1 MAAAMKTL
9 KRKSK
14 TANKVAEPQAPEAV
28 AVAGEA
34 DASVTPSSAAPG
46 LALAS
51 HCTIKD
57 AASLKLDL
65 CAMAHEHAEVSID
78 VGAVERID
86 TSTMQLLCAFVRD
99 RTQRN
104 QKVLFKG
111 DSQSWRE
118 AVRLLGVAGLLGL
131 KRADGEVHA

>member
-1 MAAAMKTL
+1 MKTL

-14 TANKVAEPQAPEAV
+14 TANKVVEPQAPELATV
-28 AVAGEA
+28 VHEA
-34 DASVTPSSAAPG
+34 DTGVTPSPSASG

-65 CAMAHEHAEVSID
+65 CALAHDDAEVSID
-78 VGAVERID
+78 VAAVERID

-99 RTQRN
+99 RMQRN

-131 KRADGEVHA
+131 KRADGEVQA

>member
-1 MAAAMKTL
+1 MAVAMKTS

-14 TANKVAEPQAPEAV
+14 TANKLAEPEIPETLAV
-28 AVAGEA
+28 ARDETAS
-34 DASVTPSSAAPG
+34 DATARSG

-57 AASLKLDL
+57 AAALKLDL
-65 CAMAHEHAEVSID
+65 CAMAHEQADVSID
-78 VGAVERID
+78 VAAVERID

-99 RTQRN
+99 RMERK

-111 DSQSWRE
+111 DSQCWRE
-118 AVRLLGVAGLLGL
+118 AVRLLGVAELLGL
-131 KRADGEVHA
+131 KRANEEVQA

>member
-1 MAAAMKTL
+1 MAVAMKTS

-14 TANKVAEPQAPEAV
+14 TANKRAEPEVPETV
-28 AVAGEA
+28 AVSFEA
-34 DASVTPSSAAPG
+34 AASGAMSASA

-57 AASLKLDL
+57 AAALKLDL
-65 CAMAHEHAEVSID
+65 CAIAQEDADVSID
-78 VGAVERID
+78 VAAVERID

-99 RTQRN
+99 RMERK

-118 AVRLLGVAGLLGL
+118 AVRLLGVAELLGL
-131 KRADGEVHA
+131 KRAGEEVQA

>member
-1 MAAAMKTL
+1 MAVAMKTS

-14 TANKVAEPQAPEAV
+14 TANKLAEPEVSETVAASSEA
-28 AVAGEA
+28 A
-34 DASVTPSSAAPG
+34 ASGGMSTLA

-57 AASLKLDL
+57 AAALKLDL
-65 CAMAHEHAEVSID
+65 CAIAQEDADVSID
-78 VGAVERID
+78 VTAVERID

-99 RTQRN
+99 RMERK

-111 DSQSWRE
+111 DSQSWSE
-118 AVRLLGVAGLLGL
+118 AVRLLGIAELLGL
-131 KRADGEVHA
+131 KRAGEEVQA

>member
-1 MAAAMKTL
+1 MAAAMKTS

-14 TANKVAEPQAPEAV
+14 TANKVAESQAPETV
-28 AVAGEA
+28 AFVPDA
-34 DASVTPSSAAPG
+34 DPCARTLPSG

-57 AASLKLDL
+57 AAALKLDL
-65 CAMAHEHAEVSID
+65 CAMAHEEADVSID
-78 VGAVERID
+78 VAAVERID

-99 RTQRN
+99 RAQRKQN
-104 QKVLFKG
+104 VLFKG

-118 AVRLLGVAGLLGL
+118 AVRLLGVADLLGL
-131 KRADGEVHA
+131 KRAGEEVQA

>member
-1 MAAAMKTL
+1 MAAAMKTS

-14 TANKVAEPQAPEAV
+14 TANKLAEAGVPDATPVSSEPAV
-28 AVAGEA
+28 NG
-34 DASVTPSSAAPG
+34 DMSASA

-57 AASLKLDL
+57 AAALKLDL
-65 CAMAHEHAEVSID
+65 CAIAHDGADVSID
-78 VGAVERID
+78 VAAVERID

-99 RTQRN
+99 RMERK

-118 AVRLLGVAGLLGL
+118 AVRLLGVAELLGL
-131 KRADGEVHA
+131 NRAGEEVQA

>member
-1 MAAAMKTL
+1 MAVAMKTS

-14 TANKVAEPQAPEAV
+14 TANKLAEAGVPEPTAV
-28 AVAGEA
+28 SCEVVTSDAVS
-34 DASVTPSSAAPG
+34 ASA

-57 AASLKLDL
+57 AAALKLDL
-65 CAMAHEHAEVSID
+65 CAIAHEAADVSID
-78 VGAVERID
+78 VAAVERID

-99 RTQRN
+99 RMERK

-111 DSQSWRE
+111 DSQGWRE
-118 AVRLLGVAGLLGL
+118 AVRLLGVAELLGL
-131 KRADGEVHA
+131 KRAGEEVQA

>member
-1 MAAAMKTL
+1 MAVAMKTS

-14 TANKVAEPQAPEAV
+14 TANKLAEAGVPDTTAV
-28 AVAGEA
+28 SCEVVTT
-34 DASVTPSSAAPG
+34 DTVSASASA

-57 AASLKLDL
+57 AAALKLDL
-65 CAMAHEHAEVSID
+65 CAIAHEDADVSID
-78 VGAVERID
+78 VAAVERID

-99 RTQRN
+99 RMERK

-111 DSQSWRE
+111 DSQGWRE
-118 AVRLLGVAGLLGL
+118 AVRLLGVAELLGL
-131 KRADGEVHA
+131 KRVGEEVQA